1 MEEHHKRDFQIFLP
15 SWWIIAVKVA
25 LFTAGQSILNDF
37 SGSFVS
43 NRIVF

>member
-1 MEEHHKRDFQIFLP
+1 MEEHHTRDFQIFLP
-15 SWWIIAVKVA
+15 SWWMIAVKVD
-25 LFTAGQSILNDF
+25 LFPAGQSFLNDF